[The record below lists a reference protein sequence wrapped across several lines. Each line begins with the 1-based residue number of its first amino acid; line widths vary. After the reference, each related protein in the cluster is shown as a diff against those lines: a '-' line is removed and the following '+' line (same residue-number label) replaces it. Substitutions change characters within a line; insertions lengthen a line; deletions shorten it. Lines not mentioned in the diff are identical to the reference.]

1 MTTTYEPIH
10 LPGYAW
16 TDQAVLD
23 ACAGLD
29 ANRLLKLVHHRYGI
43 TQERLGHYIGLIN
56 AIEINKRINGRKT
69 GKVETLRR
77 WQAIANALN
86 MPDQPRALI
95 GLAPQTPPA
104 EVASKPETAA
114 VPTAGVRLTSP
125 VLADLIGDDM
135 RRRELLR
142 LLAVAGGGAVLPSAQ
157 PPWDRLTAALNGDTP
172 RPSVDELAARSAGLF
187 DLEEQMPSAA
197 LYPAAVEHLNTLTAR
212 IQTAGP
218 STRLVSLAG
227 ETSALAG
234 WLAFDSADP
243 ATARAYYQ
251 AALDAA
257 KQAGDPALTSCVLGY
272 LSYLPPEHSGSTV
285 ALLDQAIGHAEH
297 SATPASR
304 AWLAARRAEEHA
316 RAGNRQAALA
326 SLDLARNLHQQST
339 QDDRAWTRFFDHARL
354 NGMAAATYART
365 GRLTDAEQCTAEA
378 TAALPSL
385 AAAKKRTLILLDV
398 ATAMLS
404 RGQLDQACHYA
415 CAAIASATESSFGY
429 GAERLRQFRAQL
441 APHNADA
448 VRRLDGQLGA
458 LPLLTRPPA

>member
-1 MTTTYEPIH
+1 VTTTYEPIH

-29 ANRLLKLVHHRYGI
+29 ANRLLTLVHHRYGI
-43 TQERLGHYIGLIN
+43 TQERLGHHIGLIN

-95 GLAPQTPPA
+95 GLAPQTPPTEA
-104 EVASKPETAA
+104 APDPETTAA
-114 VPTAGVRLTSP
+114 PTASVRLTNP

-142 LLAVAGGGAVLPSAQ
+142 LLAVAGGAAVLPTAPQ
-157 PPWDRLTAALNGDTP
+157 PYDRLTAALSGSTP
-172 RPSVDELAARSAGLF
+172 QPPVDELAARSAGLF
-187 DLEEQMPSAA
+187 DLEEQMPSAL
-197 LYPAAVEHLNTLTAR
+197 LYPAAIEHLSTLTAR
-212 IQTAGP
+212 IEAASP
-218 STRLVSLAG
+218 SPRLVSLAG
-227 ETSALAG
+227 ETSALVG

-257 KQAGDPALTSCVLGY
+257 KQAGDPALTACVLGY
-272 LSYLPPEHSGSTV
+272 LSYLPPDHTGSTL
-285 ALLDQAIGHAEH
+285 ALLDQAIGH
-297 SATPASR
+297 STTPASR

-326 SLDLARNLHQQST
+326 SLDLARNLHHQST

-354 NGMAAATYART
+354 SGMAAATYART

-378 TAALPSL
+378 TAALPPL

-415 CAAIASATESSFGY
+415 CAAIAAATESSFGY

-441 APHNADA
+441 APHSADA
-448 VRRLDGQLGA
+448 VRRLDGQLAA